1 MVEGWMT
8 LAGTRHLATIVCTE
22 SGGARHRERR
32 GQRHGCVRSYQPT
45 ISSLLFIRC
54 GGGGPQQQHLVAEY
68 YISDIK
74 CETCRT

>member
-8 LAGTRHLATIVCTE
+8 LAGTGHLATIVCTE

-45 ISSLLFIRC
+45 ISRSFL
-54 GGGGPQQQHLVAEY
+54 
-68 YISDIK
+68 
-74 CETCRT
+74 